1 MIVVYTACSEAAY
14 AACSI
19 AVSFTNQ
26 SGQKLEGRKKR
37 KIQMYI
43 KALVS
48 STTTN
53 FDVTKTK

>member
-1 MIVVYTACSEAAY
+1 MLPAALT
-14 AACSI
+14 

-26 SGQKLEGRKKR
+26 NGQKLEGRKKR

-53 FDVTKTK
+53 FDVTKTE

>member
-1 MIVVYTACSEAAY
+1 MLPAALT
-14 AACSI
+14 

-26 SGQKLEGRKKR
+26 NGQKLEGRKKR